1 MPRERPAHV
10 LTTNSFDTTNE
21 NESVR
26 GGLRTLESSNH
37 IVTHAESIHI
47 RNTLSDNT
55 IAVDE
60 VRIPE
65 AVPFG
70 GNVVFVT
77 SARIQVKSTSTRL
90 ALRDTTN
97 DLPEAS
103 TVPVTFVLVD
113 EGVGAELT
121 TTNITET
128 SIIIPFADI
137 GEETTSLGILVEFTV
152 VESTSVVVGKPAAA
166 DFRAAG
172 SFVTIE
178 TTTRTDVSVT
188 IFVVR
193 RPVAPTTKL
202 TPVAIDGSRG
212 NHIHP
217 VMIRLHL
224 EPVTAS
230 FLVLRES
237 PSFGGD
243 DLGVGVLLLP
253 GRIDVRRSDL
263 TGGRLRS
270 GVTRSPAAEGTV
282 EAGNLAGSH
291 GGEGGIRAV
300 DGRTIL
306 TEAGIQEGVPGR
318 RDGTEV
324 GVLVAVPGR
333 EEPRRIVRTDGSSV
347 AVLSVEFE
355 TTATIIGSLV
365 GTTEPTPVVLV

>member
-1 MPRERPAHV
+1 M
-10 LTTNSFDTTNE
+10 TTNSFDTTNE
-21 NESVR
+21 NESIR
-26 GGLRTLESSNH
+26 SRLRTLESNNH
-37 IVTHAESIHI
+37 IVTHAKSIHI

-55 IAVDE
+55 VGVVE

-65 AVPFG
+65 TVPFS

-77 SARIQVKSTSTRL
+77 SARIHVESTGTRL
-90 ALRDTTN
+90 ALRDATD
-97 DLPEAS
+97 DLPVALS
-103 TVPVTFVLVD
+103 LTVTFILVD

-128 SIIIPFADI
+128 SIIIPFADVR
-137 GEETTSLGILVEFTV
+137 EETTSLGIIVEFTV
-152 VESTSVVVGKPAAA
+152 VEFTGVVVGKPAAA

-172 SFVTIE
+172 SFVTVE

-188 IFVVR
+188 IFVEG
-193 RPVAPTTKL
+193 RPVTPATEL
-202 TPVAIDGSRG
+202 TPVTIDGSRG

-217 VMIRLHL
+217 AVIRLHL
-224 EPVTAS
+224 EPVTTS

-237 PSFGGD
+237 PSFGGSD
-243 DLGVGVLLLP
+243 FGVGVLLLP
-253 GRIDVRRSDL
+253 GRIDVGRSDL

-291 GGEGGIRAV
+291 GGEGGVRAV
-300 DGRTIL
+300 DGRTIF

-333 EEPRRIVRTDGSSV
+333 EEPRRIVRTNRSSV

-365 GTTEPTPVVLV
+365 RTTEPAPVVLI